1 MYDLCAIGDALID
14 FIPAAGSSREQ
25 PVYQCNVGGTVCNLL
40 VAASRLG
47 MHTMFAG
54 KVGDDC
60 MGDLIWREMER
71 LSIDRSGYVKDPEHF
86 TTQSFVTLGENGE
99 RSFSFSRRYGAD
111 IFLRPEEV
119 PMEKMMDAR
128 FIHFSGM
135 SMTDE
140 PIRSATFEVLKEA
153 GKRGRVVTVDVNY
166 RDRLWKSAHDMI
178 EVMNAAL
185 PFVTLYKSS
194 DEEALLVSG
203 EKTLE
208 AAAEKIRALGCR
220 FVLISCG
227 ERGCYYSYRGGKG
240 MVPSYLV
247 EAVDTTGAGDCF
259 FAAFLYLLRSAGDME
274 TVPEERMISMLRF
287 ANAAGA
293 LTTTCRGGAAG
304 APSVAGIEKCMRE
317 NPIRDI

>member
-1 MYDLCAIGDALID
+1 MRPRVRLRTRV
-14 FIPAAGSSREQ
+14 SRHLRRGEKM
-25 PVYQCNVGGTVCNLL
+25 
-40 VAASRLG
+40 R
-47 MHTMFAG
+47 
-54 KVGDDC
+54 
-60 MGDLIWREMER
+60 
-71 LSIDRSGYVKDPEHF
+71 HF
-86 TTQSFVTLGENGE
+86 TIIGAGLGTPEGLTGE
-99 RSFSFSRRYGAD
+99 AKAA
-111 IFLRPEEV
+111 LL
-119 PMEKMMDAR
+119 
-128 FIHFSGM
+128 
-135 SMTDE
+135 
-140 PIRSATFEVLKEA
+140 SA
-153 GKRGRVVTVDVNY
+153 GRVFGT
-166 RDRLWKSAHDMI
+166 RRLAAQLSGLRVI
-178 EVMNAAL
+178 ETCAFTDLAERAREADAERV
-185 PFVTLYKSS
+185 
-194 DEEALLVSG
+194 ALLVSG

-259 FAAFLYLLRSAGDME
+259 FAAFLYLLRSVGDME

-304 APSVAGIEKCMRE
+304 APSAAEIEKCMRE